1 LLGYINKKGGLVSI
15 DSHSNKRFAET
26 LFDLHPDFIPTQA
39 LYLDLEGRQHGSEDI
54 LSIYWPMLSR
64 TKRFSWIKR
73 TGSSSIGAVES
84 GAHLQSLGASN
95 ARWVVVYSAGKDSP
109 DERSR
114 LVDLLGRDPFPDST
128 WINLLHVV
136 QKCREIKHSI
146 TKHRNVWY
154 GADRKQVRKSLE
166 ALEWEFGIHRPVN
179 IRSHSNRYR
188 DRDGESGQMEV
199 LTISRRCIDGKASE
213 DEQMAL
219 LDYCTADVKN
229 MYEVSRACERLQFSK
244 TRMQER
250 RMVVAR

>member
-1 LLGYINKKGGLVSI
+1 VSI

-26 LFDLHPDFIPTQA
+26 LFDLHRDFIPTQA

-54 LSIYWPMLSR
+54 LSIYWPMLPR
-64 TKRFSWIKR
+64 ARRFSWIKR
-73 TGSSSIGAVES
+73 TDSSSIGAVEL
-84 GAHLQSLGASN
+84 GTHLQSLGASS
-95 ARWVVVYSAGKDSP
+95 AWWVVVYSAGKDSP

-114 LVDLLGRDPFPDST
+114 LVDLLGRDPFPDSV

-136 QKCREIKHSI
+136 QQCREIKHSI
-146 TKHRNVWY
+146 TQHRNVWY

-188 DRDGESGQMEV
+188 DRDGASGQMEV
-199 LTISRRCIDGKASE
+199 LTISSRCIGGKANE

-229 MYEVSRACERLQFSK
+229 MYDVARVCERLKFSNDE
-244 TRMQER
+244 RHER
-250 RMVVAR
+250 RTVGFTA